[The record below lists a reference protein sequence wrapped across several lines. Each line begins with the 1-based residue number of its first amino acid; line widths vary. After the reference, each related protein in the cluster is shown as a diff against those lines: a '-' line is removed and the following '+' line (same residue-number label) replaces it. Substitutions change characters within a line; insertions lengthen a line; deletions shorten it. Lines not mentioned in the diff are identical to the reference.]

1 MIYATNVMN
10 YLNNK
15 MGILTLLLYKKAC
28 FTIDK
33 NRKAGLKSH

>member
-15 MGILTLLLYKKAC
+15 MGILTLLLYE
-28 FTIDK
+28 
-33 NRKAGLKSH
+33 KSLLYNL